1 MDDRKIFE
9 SEACGIFELEGAE
22 VDAEEVPT
30 AGNSFFDKSYVGT
43 RVLILA
49 PHPDDEINIAGNT
62 ILNMAAAKAE
72 IFVAYSTN
80 GDFEN
85 PAEVRAQEAVAALKI
100 LGVPRDKIIFLG
112 YGDGHNLSDKPTQS
126 PAGHV
131 ET

>member
-1 MDDRKIFE
+1 MDDKKIFE
-9 SEACGIFELEGAE
+9 TETCGVFELVGAAAQ
-22 VDAEEVPT
+22 AEEILT
-30 AGNSFFDKSYVGT
+30 AGNSFFDKNYFGT

-49 PHPDDEINIAGNT
+49 PHPDDEINIAGNM

-85 PAEVRAQEAVAALKI
+85 PAEVRAQEAVDALKI

-126 PAGHV
+126 PANLRR
-131 ET
+131 